1 MYVWNVIVLWL
12 RRKITMRQ
20 VRHALKKRPVEVIGK
35 RGRYV
40 LDPDFRT
47 RPTRPP
53 IERRTRQRAHV
64 RKGTRI
70 LIIDDS
76 PTILAALKKM
86 LESVGYVALQ
96 ALDAKTGLD
105 IAQSGPSL
113 IFLDILLPDMNGFA
127 ALRLMRRDP
136 VTHRIPVILMTGNEL
151 AAEQF
156 YAQQIGA
163 DDFMKKPF
171 SRAEVF
177 ARIEHVLDSA
187 RVPHRDSASASASHA
202 APAKH

>member
-1 MYVWNVIVLWL
+1 
-12 RRKITMRQ
+12 
-20 VRHALKKRPVEVIGK
+20 
-35 RGRYV
+35 
-40 LDPDFRT
+40 
-47 RPTRPP
+47 
-53 IERRTRQRAHV
+53 V

-86 LESVGYVALQ
+86 LESVGYIALQ
-96 ALDAKTGLD
+96 ALDAKTGLEF
-105 IAQSGPSL
+105 AQSDRPAL
-113 IFLDILLPDMNGFA
+113 IFLDIILPDMNGFA

-136 VTHRIPVILMTGNEL
+136 VTQRIPVILMTGNEL

-177 ARIEHVLDSA
+177 ARIERVLSSA
-187 RVPHRDSASASASHA
+187 RRPHRDSAAARASHA
-202 APAKH
+202 EPARR